1 MKLFRPLWAL
11 LGCMAV
17 ATALWIAK
25 PIPNGHL
32 YWRAVLLAF
41 GLSVAWLVYVAN
53 PTKVLFRKGV
63 LIPIFLCGLG
73 FGVKN
78 LATISPNVEL
88 VQHYKDTF
96 DTLDSGRNP
105 YTAGTIFHFTESYKV
120 VRGNFNY
127 PPLEIYPYYLA
138 YHIAGR
144 WDIAVFTA
152 TILVIQAL
160 VCLLFVLMFPRVRFG
175 FLLPFLPMILI
186 GEVKTGPALTLL
198 ITTLILWQIKED
210 RRAPGGIH
218 RYLIAVLFGLGLMT
232 KFLII
237 PLMAAYYWH
246 KFDPKRLRSLLD
258 IAIDGTIAFATA
270 ALVMLPYGIVNVLKN
285 TILFNLILKD
295 RDAQTIFFPNFLSGL
310 MTWIGLETLYS
321 VVAVVIL
328 AAAVLIAPRLSLF
341 SAMLAAAYVFLLVA
355 PTPELQFIPTIV
367 LFVAAARFITIEETA
382 PVVPRVWRP
391 LPAAPP
397 S

>member
-11 LGCMAV
+11 LGCLAV
-17 ATALWIAK
+17 AAVMWIVK
-25 PIPNGHL
+25 PIPHGHL

-41 GLSVAWLVYVAN
+41 GLSVAWLIYVAN
-53 PTKVLFRKGV
+53 PTKVLFRKAV

-73 FGVKN
+73 FGIKN

-88 VQHYKDTF
+88 VQHYRDTF
-96 DTLDSGRNP
+96 DALDSGQNP
-105 YTAGTIFHFTESYKV
+105 YTVGTVFHFTESYKI

-138 YHIAGR
+138 YRIAGR
-144 WDIAVFTA
+144 WDITVFTA

-160 VCLLFVLMFPRVRFG
+160 VCLIFVLMFPRVRFG
-175 FLLPFLPMILI
+175 FLLPFLPMIFM

-198 ITTLILWQIKED
+198 FTALILWQIKKD
-210 RRAPGGIH
+210 RRKPGGAR
-218 RYLIAVLFGLGLMT
+218 RYVIAVLFGLGLMT

-237 PLMAAYYWH
+237 PLMAAYHWH
-246 KFDPKRLRSLLD
+246 KFDRKRLRSLLD
-258 IAIDGTIAFATA
+258 IAVDVSVSLGTAV
-270 ALVMLPYGIVNVLKN
+270 LVMAPYGVMNVLKN
-285 TILFNLILKD
+285 TILFNAVLRD
-295 RDAQTIFFPNFLSGL
+295 RAAQTIFFPNVLSGL
-310 MTWIGLETLYS
+310 MSWIGLETLYS
-321 VVAVVIL
+321 VVAVAIL
-328 AAAVLIAPRLSLF
+328 GVAVLVAPRLSLF

-382 PVVPRVWRP
+382 PVVPRVWKP